1 MRTSLS
7 VIRRKE
13 ETVEGALGTKNS
25 EGRKKRNAAVSGEK
39 WTVSLQFL
47 LTCPHF
53 ISTTGI
59 ILSKRLYY
67 FFCFVFC
74 FLSNC
79 YAILLI
85 FHFLFNMREV
95 CYFHIT
101 LESSLLPNFI
111 KVTIFD
117 RSD

>member
-13 ETVEGALGTKNS
+13 ETVEGALGTKNC

-53 ISTTGI
+53 IRLLLGLYSRKDCTTFFFS
-59 ILSKRLYY
+59 LSPVSIKIATS
-67 FFCFVFC
+67 F
-74 FLSNC
+74 
-79 YAILLI
+79 LLI
-85 FHFLFNMREV
+85 FPNMQEACR
-95 CYFHIT
+95 FHLT
-101 LESSLLPNFI
+101 NLDSPL
-111 KVTIFD
+111 
-117 RSD
+117 